1 MDKPRLIQF
10 TPLRRSWAR
19 RDGKIQ
25 HSGDETSLKLNSYFL
40 LLQGK
45 KNFLQITSDLCD
57 VYLINSNIAI
67 KTFTRLQIWICIFWE
82 CEYLYKR
89 KFLFSSDKCE
99 ENKLWHKWY
108 QSIYRGAYLSWSN
121 YKYDTLV
128 CTALKIK
135 ASTRS
140 ILRKSFVFIYKSY
153 NKWRILS
160 DNRLATIALA
170 TNHTLGLYIRR
181 CNLHTTSCHHTE

>member
-1 MDKPRLIQF
+1 M
-10 TPLRRSWAR
+10 
-19 RDGKIQ
+19 
-25 HSGDETSLKLNSYFL
+25 
-40 LLQGK
+40 
-45 KNFLQITSDLCD
+45 
-57 VYLINSNIAI
+57 
-67 KTFTRLQIWICIFWE
+67 
-82 CEYLYKR
+82 
-89 KFLFSSDKCE
+89 
-99 ENKLWHKWY
+99 
-108 QSIYRGAYLSWSN
+108 SWSN

-170 TNHTLGLYIRR
+170 TNHTLGLYIHVIYTQLPVITLNNGKGKTPFFLNYSTFIGCSVEQNPFAFQDRSSIANNSTVIR
-181 CNLHTTSCHHTE
+181 